1 MSAAP
6 GPSPSPGAGEIVG
19 LQAAA
24 RPSGRRAGLPVVRVG
39 WPRSLWGR
47 TFGVLALGML
57 LVALANQTVNFFD
70 RGSGVYRLAAQQT
83 ALRIAEASRVLNRLE
98 PTQREVVVQEMTT
111 GRFNVS
117 LRTVPF
123 EAGEGLVEHDRY
135 EQALSDLIGLYLR
148 AEWKRSVQIVQLGG
162 KRRPLNYEA
171 VDATALE
178 QWIARHFYFLL
189 PGTLSVV
196 AQVRL
201 EDGTMALFLA
211 RMPQEPLSRL
221 ESLVP
226 RLLLN
231 LGLIMVLAAL
241 ALAGITRSLKRLAQ
255 AAQAVGDDPDG
266 RSIDPKGPI
275 EVRSVIRAFNAMRQ
289 RLRDQLDERGRML
302 AAISHDLRTPIT
314 RMRLRVEMLDD
325 AGLRARFTKDLDEME
340 ALTGSTLEFMRT
352 LGARPER
359 RPVDLNALLDSLR
372 EDAQAA
378 GEVISI
384 EGQAGTPVLAHPL
397 ALRRCLDNLVDNALR
412 YGGRVHVEVRQT
424 AQAVQVCV
432 RDEGPGIPPEDLA
445 RVFEPFVRLENSRNR
460 DSGGT
465 GLGLSIARNLARWHG
480 GDIVLRNRPDGAGLE
495 AELTLPMPSPAA
507 PTGA

>member
-1 MSAAP
+1 MTGDLGSGGPEAPSAQAGTARRRRRR
-6 GPSPSPGAGEIVG
+6 GPR
-19 LQAAA
+19 L
-24 RPSGRRAGLPVVRVG
+24 G

-47 TFGVLALGML
+47 TFVVLAVGML

-83 ALRIAEASRVLNRLE
+83 ALRIAEASRVLNRLD
-98 PTQREVVVQEMTT
+98 PAQREVVVQELTT

-123 EAGEGLVEHDRY
+123 DVGEGLVQHDRY
-135 EQALSDLIGLYLR
+135 EQALSGLIGLYLR

-162 KRRPLNYEA
+162 KRRPLNYEV
-171 VDATALE
+171 VDASALE
-178 QWIARHFYFLL
+178 QWIARHFYFLQ

-201 EDGTMALFLA
+201 EDGTTALFLA

-231 LGLIMVLAAL
+231 VGLIMVLAAI
-241 ALAGITRSLKRLAQ
+241 ALATITRSLRRLAQ

-266 RSIDPKGPI
+266 RAIDPKGPS
-275 EVRSVIRAFNAMRQ
+275 EVRSVILAFNTMRQ
-289 RLRDQLDERGRML
+289 RLRDQLDERARML

-325 AGLRARFTKDLDEME
+325 AALRARFAKDLDEME

-378 GEVISI
+378 GRPILI
-384 EGQAGTPVLAHPL
+384 EGQATGPVLAHPL
-397 ALRRCLDNLVDNALR
+397 ALRRCLDNLVDNAQR
-412 YGGRVHVEVRQT
+412 YGGNARL
-424 AQAVQVCV
+424 AVQQTTQVLQISV
-432 RDEGPGIPPEDLA
+432 RDEGPGIPPQDLA
-445 RVFEPFVRLENSRNR
+445 RVFEPFVRLEASRNR
-460 DSGGT
+460 ESGGT

-480 GDIVLRNRPDGAGLE
+480 GDIELRNHPGGGLE
-495 AELTLPMPSPAA
+495 ALLTLPLSAA
-507 PTGA
+507 SAASVASSSTGA